1 MRLPRPPLGTTV
13 FGGYA
18 LISFLYFGLPLLV
31 EPGSQFVG
39 TGPDPKFFI
48 WALAWWP
55 HAILHGQNPF
65 FTHAVWAPGG
75 VNLMWT
81 TSVPGLGL
89 ALSPLTLLAGPI
101 AAYNVA
107 AVLLPALAASTAF
120 GLCRYLTGAIWP
132 SLVGGYLFGFSS
144 YVMERG
150 GLGQLNMTAVFL
162 LPLIAL
168 VVLRFLNDETTGVG
182 VILRLGP
189 LIAFQL
195 LLSTEITLTFT
206 LALIAALT
214 FCVAF
219 VPAKRGGV
227 RSLVPVLAAGYAVA
241 GLLTEPFLYYAVAV
255 PGSSGLGQNSFVAD
269 IANFVVPTNFALV
282 GSDSASALVRS
293 FPNMTLGQE
302 AYVGLPALVV
312 IGLLMWERRR
322 TATGRFLLACFVV
335 ALIAPLGGHA
345 AFLGHRLIPLPWDL
359 VRTLPVFKFIQ

>member
-1 MRLPRPPLGTTV
+1 
-13 FGGYA
+13 
-18 LISFLYFGLPLLV
+18 
-31 EPGSQFVG
+31 
-39 TGPDPKFFI
+39 
-48 WALAWWP
+48 
-55 HAILHGQNPF
+55 
-65 FTHAVWAPGG
+65 
-75 VNLMWT
+75 
-81 TSVPGLGL
+81 
-89 ALSPLTLLAGPI
+89 
-101 AAYNVA
+101 
-107 AVLLPALAASTAF
+107 
-120 GLCRYLTGAIWP
+120 
-132 SLVGGYLFGFSS
+132 
-144 YVMERG
+144 MERG

-214 FCVAF
+214 FCVHSCRRSAG
-219 VPAKRGGV
+219 VSV
-227 RSLVPVLAAGYAVA
+227 RSCRARRRVCRCRASHRAIS
-241 GLLTEPFLYYAVAV
+241 YYAVAV

-312 IGLLMWERRR
+312 IGLLMWERAAPRR
-322 TATGRFLLACFVV
+322 ADSCWRASSS
-335 ALIAPLGGHA
+335 
-345 AFLGHRLIPLPWDL
+345 R
-359 VRTLPVFKFIQ
+359 